1 MSNYK
6 GYKTKLKNIKAF
18 AFDVD
23 GVFTDGK
30 VYLPAEGPLMRSMHV
45 KDGFAVK
52 YAVDKGYHIFII
64 SGGKDGNVRQRFEY
78 LGVQDIFLGVN
89 EKLPV
94 LKQLLEKYKLQPDE
108 VAYMGDDIPDLEVL
122 KFSGLSTCPSD
133 AVPEVKSVVDYISP
147 YPGGETCVRDLIRQ
161 VLLVRGDWPKV

>member
-52 YAVDKGYHIFII
+52 YAVDKGYLIFII

-78 LGVQDIFLGVN
+78 LGVKDIYLGV
-89 EKLPV
+89 EKKLPV
-94 LKQLLEKYKLQPDE
+94 LKQLLEKYKLQPEE
-108 VAYMGDDIPDLEVL
+108 VAYMGDDIPDMEVL
-122 KFSGLSTCPSD
+122 KFSGLPACPAD

>member
-30 VYLPAEGPLMRSMHV
+30 VYLLAEGPLMRSMHV
-45 KDGFAVK
+45 QDGFAVK
-52 YAVDKGYHIFII
+52 YAVDKGYRIFII
-64 SGGKDGNVRQRFEY
+64 SGGKDDNIRQRFEY
-78 LGVQDIFLGVN
+78 LGVEDIFLGV
-89 EKLPV
+89 EDKLPV
-94 LKQLLEKYKLQPDE
+94 LKQLLGKYNLQPEE

-122 KFSGLSTCPSD
+122 HYAGLSACPVN

-161 VLLVRGDWPKV
+161 VLLVRGDWHKY